1 MELKS
6 SLWNQTIERSRI
18 PDECL
23 SEDVIVGI
31 DVQDR
36 LTAKEAMAHKYFDP
50 VREDV
55 EKELAQHRQG
65 TETVS
70 VSKSEANT
78 EVF

>member
-31 DVQDR
+31 D
-36 LTAKEAMAHKYFDP
+36 EAGRGP
-50 VREDV
+50 VMGSIYV
-55 EKELAQHRQG
+55 YLHIG
-65 TETVS
+65 
-70 VSKSEANT
+70 
-78 EVF
+78 